1 MFGNPV
7 YAYDSEEEN
16 QLYKDHSTTDS
27 NSDHIDSD
35 VEDKILSHVY
45 YQSNS
50 QAISQPAG
58 KPNDRSHNQQ
68 ELCKDKA
75 DNDEEEEV
83 NKREEDVKN
92 NDDDDDDDEEEDSR
106 YQIGSKPRKP
116 QTPQKPAPQ
125 QQAHGDLSSDSD
137 SESETAPARTVAAGV
152 KHQVNTKG
160 TVACNASSAEAVDE
174 FLDALVTQADGGLSD
189 MEHQHVQIDSLLS
202 PALTHVV
209 TLKRTRESDEYEY
222 LDEAEIQG
230 RNRYFME
237 EKEIICSR
245 CNLPGHI
252 ARECTVVS
260 CTLCGEQG
268 HSSRDCRWT
277 GTVCHRCNMRG
288 HISAECPQKSNAYR
302 GKAQGCSRCSAGTH
316 HTEECASIWRRYAY
330 GKTLPGTGSGG
341 MQVEVVPWCYNCAAK
356 GHFGDDCLQERTRG
370 AFSERTAFGA
380 KNCPVRIASVQQK
393 QADYARGGSGHG
405 GQGGHGGHGGH
416 GDYQKTHI
424 NNRLNGNSRGGDHG
438 SRNYRND
445 RNNDR
450 NSGGN
455 HDRRRYESSTH
466 NSNNRRNDYRTADYP
481 RSNHGNQGGGG
492 NSGRGYEP
500 RRAPTYTPSISRRN
514 QNNGN
519 NNAKPSSSHKKF
531 KDDGSSYNANRNHNR
546 R

>member
-1 MFGNPV
+1 MFGKPV

-27 NSDHIDSD
+27 DSDHIDSD

-58 KPNDRSHNQQ
+58 KPDDRSHSQQ
-68 ELCKDKA
+68 ELCKAKA
-75 DNDEEEEV
+75 DNDEEEV
-83 NKREEDVKN
+83 NKREEDTK
-92 NDDDDDDDEEEDSR
+92 NDDDDEEEEEDSR

-116 QTPQKPAPQ
+116 QTHQKPAPQ
-125 QQAHGDLSSDSD
+125 QQSHGDLSSDSD
-137 SESETAPARTVAAGV
+137 SESEMAPARTVAAGV

-252 ARECTVVS
+252 ARECTV
-260 CTLCGEQG
+260 GM
-268 HSSRDCRWT
+268 HP
-277 GTVCHRCNMRG
+277 GTVG
-288 HISAECPQKSNAYR
+288 
-302 GKAQGCSRCSAGTH
+302 GQGRFVTGVICADIFLPNVRRNPTPIVEKPRAAAGVRQGLIIPRSVRVFGADTR
-316 HTEECASIWRRYAY
+316 T
-330 GKTLPGTGSGG
+330 
-341 MQVEVVPWCYNCAAK
+341 VEVVPWCYNCAAK
-356 GHFGDDCLQERTRG
+356 GHFGDDSDGFWREEFRLIMLGVVLDTVVLDMVDRVGTEG
-370 AFSERTAFGA
+370 TADTVVIR
-380 KNCPVRIASVQQK
+380 KRILIIASMGILAVVTMVV
-393 QADYARGGSGHG
+393 G
-405 GQGGHGGHGGH
+405 
-416 GDYQKTHI
+416 TI
-424 NNRLNGNSRGGDHG
+424 
-438 SRNYRND
+438 
-445 RNNDR
+445 
-450 NSGGN
+450 
-455 HDRRRYESSTH
+455 SSMH
-466 NSNNRRNDYRTADYP
+466 SSNNRRNDYRTADYP

-492 NSGRGYEP
+492 NGGRGYEP

-519 NNAKPSSSHKKF
+519 NNAKSSSSHKKF